1 MELQNSEIQDF
12 QNRILELYHEQGRQM
27 PWREDTSPYSIF
39 LSELMLQQT
48 QVARVK
54 EYYEKFL
61 KLYPDFRS
69 LAEAPL
75 PELLSNWK
83 GLGYN
88 RRAKF
93 MREAARMLCRDYAG
107 RLPADPDELRK
118 LPGIGPNT
126 AGSISAFAFNL
137 PVVFI
142 ETNIRRVMIHEFFQE
157 QDGGAAGPPGNT
169 YGLKEPASGFAE
181 SHPGSDNKVHDRE
194 IMPVIEQT
202 LFREN
207 PRVWYWALMDFGVE
221 LKRKQGNANRRSAH
235 YTRQS
240 PFEGSLRQL
249 RSGIL
254 HFLNENGPTLQ
265 EGIISHVSTHLGTY
279 GHGRERIESSLREL
293 EREGF
298 IICEDHDGG
307 YRIAD

>member
-1 MELQNSEIQDF
+1 MELAGWRIQGF
-12 QNRILELYHEQGRQM
+12 QQRILDIYNERGRGM

-39 LSELMLQQT
+39 LSEMMLQQT
-48 QVARVK
+48 QVSRVT
-54 EYYEKFL
+54 EYYERFL
-61 KLYPDFRS
+61 RVYPDFQS
-69 LAEAPL
+69 LADAAL

-93 MREAARMLCRDYAG
+93 MREAARMVCRDYAG

-142 ETNIRRVMIHEFFQE
+142 ETNIRRVMIHEFFPEQE
-157 QDGGAAGPPGNT
+157 TEGAGYP
-169 YGLKEPASGFAE
+169 AE
-181 SHPGSDNKVHDRE
+181 SADRYATPKARE
-194 IMPVIEQT
+194 AGVRDRDIMPVIEKT

-207 PRVWYWALMDFGVE
+207 PRVWYWALMDYGVE
-221 LKRKQGNANRRSAH
+221 LKRKSGNANRRSAH
-235 YTRQS
+235 YSRQS

-254 HFLNENGPTLQ
+254 HFLTEQGPADE
-265 EGIISHVSTHLGTY
+265 EGIFSHVETVFGKH
-279 GHGRERIESSLREL
+279 GHDRVRIHNTLRNLES
-293 EREGF
+293 EGF
-298 IICEDHDGG
+298 ILKETAPGG